1 MSNFFNPGDWGGK
14 LFSGDWVAAAR
25 VVDVIEPA
33 TGEVLTNTGSATSEE
48 VRRAAQA
55 AKAAQAKWVAMD

>member
-33 TGEVLTNTGSATSEE
+33 TGEE